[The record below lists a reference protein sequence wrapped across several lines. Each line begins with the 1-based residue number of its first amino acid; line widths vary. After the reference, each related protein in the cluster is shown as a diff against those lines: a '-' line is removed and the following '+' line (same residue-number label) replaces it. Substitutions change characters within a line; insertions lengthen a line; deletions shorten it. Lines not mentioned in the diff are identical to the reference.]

1 MCGCGY
7 VYVHVC
13 VDVVSLW
20 RKQRKRSV
28 EGVVVSLTSTKL
40 EYIAV
45 TSRLYSVNI
54 IVK

>member
-7 VYVHVC
+7 VYVRVC

-28 EGVVVSLTSTKL
+28 ERVVVSLTSTKL

-45 TSRLYSVNI
+45 NL
-54 IVK
+54 